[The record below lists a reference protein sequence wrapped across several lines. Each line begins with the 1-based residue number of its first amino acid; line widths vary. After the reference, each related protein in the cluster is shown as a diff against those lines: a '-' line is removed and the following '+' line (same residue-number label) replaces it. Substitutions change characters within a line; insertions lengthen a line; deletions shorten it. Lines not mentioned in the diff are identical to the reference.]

1 MSLRLPPLNPLHVF
15 VCAAQH
21 CSFTKAAEE
30 LRVSQS
36 AVSRQVAVLE
46 HFLGVRL
53 FLRERPGLRLTP
65 DGAQYLADV
74 APAFQAIFDATGRIS
89 EGSDRGPLR
98 LQVYPTFMAKWLMRR
113 LPEFQAKHPDIQVR
127 ATSSVAPVDF
137 SRHRVDAAIQL
148 GDGVWPGTEVMLL
161 FKDSFEPVCSPQLVK
176 NGPTVKKAEDLLRYP
191 LLHSHYR
198 RRDWADWF
206 ESVGVNPPTEVE
218 PTVFASSLLTYQAA
232 LDGLGIAMGQTKML
246 RNELESGALIR
257 PFPHVFERDLGYYFV
272 APEAMGNRRR
282 LRVFRNWLAEAASRD
297 SSNSWR
303 A

>member
-1 MSLRLPPLNPLHVF
+1 MSPRFPPLNPLHVF
-15 VCAAQH
+15 VCAARH

-53 FLRERPGLRLTP
+53 FLRERPGLRLTQ
-65 DGAQYLADV
+65 DGAQYLAEV
-74 APAFQAIFDATGRIS
+74 APAFQAILDATGRLA
-89 EGSDRGPLR
+89 EGSDREPLR

-113 LPEFQAKHPDIQVR
+113 LPDFQAKHPDIQVR
-127 ATSSVAPVDF
+127 ATSSVTPVDF
-137 SRHRVDAAIQL
+137 TRHRVDAAIQL
-148 GDGVWPGTEVMLL
+148 GDGVWPSMEVTFL
-161 FKDSFEPVCSPQLVK
+161 FRDAFGPVCSPDLLEHGPQLTD
-176 NGPTVKKAEDLLRYP
+176 PSDLLRYP

-198 RRDWADWF
+198 RRDWDDWF
-206 ESVGVNPPTEVE
+206 ESLGLKLPQEEE

-246 RNELESGALIR
+246 QKELESGALVC
-257 PFPHVFERDLGYYFV
+257 PFPHIMERDLSYYFV

-282 LRVFRNWLAEAASRD
+282 LRAFRTWLVDAARRD
-297 SSNSWR
+297 V
-303 A
+303 

>member
-1 MSLRLPPLNPLHVF
+1 MSPRLPPLNPLHVF

-46 HFLGVRL
+46 HYLGVRL

-65 DGAQYLADV
+65 DGIQYLAEV
-74 APAFQAIFDATGRIS
+74 GPAFQTIIEATARLA
-89 EGSDRGPLR
+89 EGASREPLR

-113 LPEFQAKHPDIQVR
+113 LPEFQARHPDILVR
-127 ATSSVAPVDF
+127 ATASVTQVDF
-137 SRHRVDAAIQL
+137 TRHRIDAAIQL
-148 GDGVWPGTEVMLL
+148 GDGGWPGAEVTFL
-161 FKDSFEPVCSPQLVK
+161 FKDAFAPVCSPALLAR
-176 NGPTVKKAEDLLRYP
+176 GPAVAQPLDLLRYP

-198 RRDWADWF
+198 RRDWNDWF
-206 ESVGVNPPTEVE
+206 ESLGLKPPDEEE

-232 LDGLGIAMGQTKML
+232 VDGLGIAMGQTKML
-246 RNELESGALIR
+246 QKELESGALVC
-257 PFPHVFERDLGYYFV
+257 PYNHVFERDLGYYFV
-272 APEAMGNRRR
+272 SPEGMGNRRR
-282 LRVFRNWLAEAASRD
+282 LRAFRSWLVDAALRD
-297 SSNSWR
+297 